1 MLVGSGL
8 IASAFLD
15 YKDNDDVIVIASGI
29 SNSKET
35 DYKKYQREIDM
46 IGEFIGT
53 KSKVI
58 YFSTIS
64 VFDESLDSLY
74 VNHKR
79 YIEKM
84 ISSNFDNY
92 LIFRLPIV
100 IGKTGNN
107 NTFINNIKGK
117 IISDEIIYINNMS
130 SIYIIDIDEI
140 RRLLPDLINN
150 KNNEIINVVFD
161 NKEFVFDVIQKIEI
175 LLGKEANKKII
186 NNGFDFTID
195 PLFYNEYDN
204 NLILKKYIN

>member
-74 VNHKR
+74 VKHKR
-79 YIEKM
+79 YIEKL
-84 ISSNFDNY
+84 ISCNFDNY

-100 IGKTGNN
+100 IGKTSNN

-130 SIYIIDIDEI
+130 SIYIIDIDDI
-140 RRLLPDLINN
+140 RRFLPDLINN
-150 KNNEIINVVFD
+150 RNNEIINVVFD
-161 NKEFVFDVIQKIEI
+161 NKEFVFDIIQKIER
-175 LLGKEANKKII
+175 LLEKEANKKIV
-186 NNGFDFTID
+186 NNGFDFTIN

>member
-1 MLVGSGL
+1 MLIGNGL

-15 YKDNDDVIVIASGI
+15 YKDNDDIIVIASGI

-74 VNHKR
+74 VKHKR
-79 YIEKM
+79 YIEKL

-100 IGKTGNN
+100 IGKTSNN

-130 SIYIIDIDEI
+130 SIYIIDIDDI
-140 RRLLPDLINN
+140 RRFLPDLINN
-150 KNNEIINVVFD
+150 RNNEIINVVFD
-161 NKEFVFDVIQKIEI
+161 NKEFVFDIIQKIER
-175 LLGKEANKKII
+175 LLGKEANKKIV
-186 NNGFDFTID
+186 NNGFDFTVD

>member
-35 DYKKYQREIDM
+35 DYKKYQREINM

-107 NTFINNIKGK
+107 NTFINNINGK

-130 SIYIIDIDEI
+130 SIYIIDI
-140 RRLLPDLINN
+140 DLINN

>member
-8 IASAFLD
+8 ISSAFLD

-46 IGEFIGT
+46 IGSFIGT

-74 VNHKR
+74 VKHKR
-79 YIEKM
+79 YIEKL

-100 IGKTGNN
+100 IGKTSNN

-130 SIYIIDIDEI
+130 SIYIIDIDDI
-140 RRLLPDLINN
+140 RRFLPDLINN
-150 KNNEIINVVFD
+150 RNNEIINVVFD
-161 NKEFVFDVIQKIEI
+161 NKEFVFDIIQKIER
-175 LLGKEANKKII
+175 LLGKEANKKIV
-186 NNGFDFTID
+186 NNGFDFTIN

>member
-35 DYKKYQREIDM
+35 DYKKYQREINM

-74 VNHKR
+74 VNH
-79 YIEKM
+79 IEKM

>member
-1 MLVGSGL
+1 MLIGNGL

-74 VNHKR
+74 VKHKR
-79 YIEKM
+79 YIENL

-100 IGKTGNN
+100 IGKTSNN

-130 SIYIIDIDEI
+130 SIYIIDIDDI
-140 RRLLPDLINN
+140 SRFLPDLINN
-150 KNNEIINVVFD
+150 RNNEIINVVFD
-161 NKEFVFDVIQKIEI
+161 NKEFVFDIIQKIER
-175 LLGKEANKKII
+175 LLGKEANKKIV
-186 NNGFDFTID
+186 NNGFDFTVD
-195 PLFYNEYDN
+195 TLFYNEYDN

>member
-1 MLVGSGL
+1 MLVGNGL

-74 VNHKR
+74 VKHKR
-79 YIEKM
+79 YIEKL

-100 IGKTGNN
+100 IGKTSNN

-117 IISDEIIYINNMS
+117 IISNEIIYINNMS
-130 SIYIIDIDEI
+130 SIYIIDIDDVM
-140 RRLLPDLINN
+140 RFLPDLINN
-150 KNNEIINVVFD
+150 RNNQIINVVFD
-161 NKEFVFDVIQKIEI
+161 NKEFVFDVVQKIEI
-175 LLGKEANKKII
+175 LLSKEANKKII
-186 NNGFDFTID
+186 NGGFDFTID
-195 PLFYNEYDN
+195 PLFDDEYDN

>member
-1 MLVGSGL
+1 MLVGNGL

-74 VNHKR
+74 VKHKR
-79 YIEKM
+79 YIENL

-100 IGKTGNN
+100 IGKTSNN

-130 SIYIIDIDEI
+130 SIYIIDIDDI
-140 RRLLPDLINN
+140 SRFLPDLINN
-150 KNNEIINVVFD
+150 RNNEIINVVFD
-161 NKEFVFDVIQKIEI
+161 NKEFVFDIIQKIER
-175 LLGKEANKKII
+175 LLGKEANKKIV
-186 NNGFDFTID
+186 NNGFDFTVD
-195 PLFYNEYDN
+195 TLFYNEYDN

>member
-8 IASAFLD
+8 ISSAFLD

-46 IGEFIGT
+46 IGSFIGT

-74 VNHKR
+74 VKHKR
-79 YIEKM
+79 YIEKL

-100 IGKTGNN
+100 IGKTSNN

-130 SIYIIDIDEI
+130 SIYIIDIDDI
-140 RRLLPDLINN
+140 RKFLPDLINN

-161 NKEFVFDVIQKIEI
+161 NKEFVFDIIQKIER
-175 LLGKEANKKII
+175 LLGKEANKKIV
-186 NNGFDFTID
+186 NNGFDFTIN

>member
-8 IASAFLD
+8 ISSAFLD

-46 IGEFIGT
+46 IGSFIGT

-74 VNHKR
+74 VKHKR
-79 YIEKM
+79 YIEKL

-100 IGKTGNN
+100 IGKTSNN

-130 SIYIIDIDEI
+130 SIYIIDIDDI
-140 RRLLPDLINN
+140 RKILPDLINN
-150 KNNEIINVVFD
+150 RNNQIINVVFD
-161 NKEFVFDVIQKIEI
+161 NKEFVFDVVQKIEI
-175 LLGKEANKKII
+175 LLSKEANKKII
-186 NNGFDFTID
+186 NGGFDFTID
-195 PLFYNEYDN
+195 PLFDDEYDN

>member
-1 MLVGSGL
+1 MLVGNGL

-46 IGEFIGT
+46 IGSFIGT
-53 KSKVI
+53 KSKVV

-74 VNHKR
+74 VKHKR

-84 ISSNFDNY
+84 ISSNFDSY

-100 IGKTGNN
+100 IGKTNN
-107 NTFINNIKGK
+107 TNTFINNIKRK
-117 IISDEIIYINNMS
+117 IISEETIYINNMS
-130 SIYIIDIDEI
+130 SIYIIDIDDI
-140 RRLLPDLINN
+140 KRLLPNLIDV
-150 KNNEIINVVFD
+150 KNNETINVVFN

-186 NNGFDFTID
+186 NDGFDFTID
-195 PLFYNEYDN
+195 PLFDDKYDN
-204 NLILKKYIN
+204 NFILKKYIN

>member
-1 MLVGSGL
+1 
-8 IASAFLD
+8 
-15 YKDNDDVIVIASGI
+15 
-29 SNSKET
+29 
-35 DYKKYQREIDM
+35 
-46 IGEFIGT
+46 
-53 KSKVI
+53 
-58 YFSTIS
+58 
-64 VFDESLDSLY
+64 
-74 VNHKR
+74 
-79 YIEKM
+79 
-84 ISSNFDNY
+84 
-92 LIFRLPIV
+92 
-100 IGKTGNN
+100 
-107 NTFINNIKGK
+107 
-117 IISDEIIYINNMS
+117 MS

>member
-74 VNHKR
+74 VKHKR
-79 YIEKM
+79 YIEKL
-84 ISSNFDNY
+84 ISCNFDNY

-100 IGKTGNN
+100 IGKTSNN

-130 SIYIIDIDEI
+130 SIYIIDIDDI
-140 RRLLPDLINN
+140 RRFLPDLINN
-150 KNNEIINVVFD
+150 RNNEIINVVFD
-161 NKEFVFDVIQKIEI
+161 NKEFVFDIIKKIER
-175 LLGKEANKKII
+175 LLEKEANKKIV
-186 NNGFDFTID
+186 NNGFDFTIN

>member
-35 DYKKYQREIDM
+35 DYKKYQREINM

>member
-74 VNHKR
+74 VKHKR
-79 YIEKM
+79 YIEKL
-84 ISSNFDNY
+84 ISCNFDNY

-100 IGKTGNN
+100 IGKTSNN

-130 SIYIIDIDEI
+130 SIYIIDIDDI
-140 RRLLPDLINN
+140 RRFLPDLINN
-150 KNNEIINVVFD
+150 RNNEIINVVFD
-161 NKEFVFDVIQKIEI
+161 NKEFVFDIIQKIER
-175 LLGKEANKKII
+175 LLGKEANKKIV
-186 NNGFDFTID
+186 NNGFDFTIN

>member
-8 IASAFLD
+8 ISSAFLD

-46 IGEFIGT
+46 IGSFIGT

-74 VNHKR
+74 VKHKR
-79 YIEKM
+79 YIEKL

-100 IGKTGNN
+100 IGKTSNN

-130 SIYIIDIDEI
+130 SIYIIDIDDI
-140 RRLLPDLINN
+140 RRFLPDLINN
-150 KNNEIINVVFD
+150 RNNQIINVVFD
-161 NKEFVFDVIQKIEI
+161 NKEFVFDVVQKIEI
-175 LLGKEANKKII
+175 LLSKEANKKII
-186 NNGFDFTID
+186 NGGFDFTID
-195 PLFYNEYDN
+195 PLFDDKYDN

>member
-1 MLVGSGL
+1 MLIGNGL

-15 YKDNDDVIVIASGI
+15 YKDNDDIIVIASGI

-74 VNHKR
+74 VKHKR
-79 YIEKM
+79 YIENL

-100 IGKTGNN
+100 IGKTSNN

-130 SIYIIDIDEI
+130 SIYIIDIDDI
-140 RRLLPDLINN
+140 SRFLPDLINN
-150 KNNEIINVVFD
+150 RNNEIINVVFD
-161 NKEFVFDVIQKIEI
+161 NKEFVFDIIQKIER
-175 LLGKEANKKII
+175 LLGKEANKKIV
-186 NNGFDFTID
+186 NNGFDFTVD